1 MKYENIIKAKF
12 INRINR
18 FVAEIE
24 IGGKREICHV
34 KNTGRCRELLLNG
47 ADIFVQ
53 QFPKESGRKTL
64 YDLICVIKNGEY
76 INIDSQAPNS
86 VFAEFAKTLFG
97 KNAIVRR
104 EVKYKNSRFDFYIET
119 QSRKIFAEVKGVTLE
134 EDGICRFPDAPTERG
149 IKHLNELCDC
159 IDDGYEA
166 YVIFVIQMNNVKKF
180 EPNINTH
187 FEFGKALYNAHKK
200 GVKVLCFSCNV
211 SKDFVCIDKEVK
223 ADLRCDIY
231 GSGKDEDN

>member
-24 IGGKREICHV
+24 VGGKTEICHV
-34 KNTGRCRELLLNG
+34 KNTGRCRELLLKD

-53 QFPKESGRKTL
+53 KFPEDSGRKTL
-64 YDLICVIKNGEY
+64 YDLICVIKNGMY
-76 INIDSQAPNS
+76 INIDSQAPNGIFS
-86 VFAEFAKTLFG
+86 EYAKEVFG

-119 QSRKIFAEVKGVTLE
+119 ENRKIFAEVKGVTLE

-166 YVIFVIQMNNVKKF
+166 YVIFVI
-180 EPNINTH
+180 P
-187 FEFGKALYNAHKK
+187 Y
-200 GVKVLCFSCNV
+200 
-211 SKDFVCIDKEVK
+211 
-223 ADLRCDIY
+223 
-231 GSGKDEDN
+231 